1 MSDNP
6 NGFPPRSPFPGNRGQ
21 QPQTPQDQ
29 NQFPGF
35 PPQVPGQRSW
45 QTQPPQQNGY
55 PLHQE
60 YDNEGNPVQYPQQAQ
75 QQNPYEQ
82 QNPYASS
89 QPQQFAGQQ
98 APQQPGNGDD
108 KKQLWKIVGIVAG
121 ALVVLIVLLSVL
133 VSATKGL
140 RENNSA
146 PAPGASIV
154 DPITGTPVASTDDPA
169 KDQEFDERYEAL
181 EVKET
186 FVTADSARGLALETC
201 AYLETNPT
209 ADEFA
214 EELLDSNGDPYQI
227 GQVVGA
233 GMVVYCPS
241 QEDHLFTLTGQ
252 K

>member
-6 NGFPPRSPFPGNRGQ
+6 NGFPPRLPFPGNHGQ
-21 QPQTPQDQ
+21 RPQPAQDQ
-29 NQFPGF
+29 SPFPGF

-45 QTQPPQQNGY
+45 ETQPSQQNGY

-75 QQNPYEQ
+75 PQNPYEQ
-82 QNPYASS
+82 PNSYTP

-98 APQQPGNGDD
+98 APQQFDNGND

-121 ALVVLIVLLSVL
+121 VLVVLIVLLSVL
-133 VSATKGL
+133 VAATKGL
-140 RENNSA
+140 RENDSA
-146 PAPGASIV
+146 AVPGASIA

-169 KDQEFDERYEAL
+169 KDQAFNERYEEL

-186 FVTADSARGLALETC
+186 FATADSARGLALETC
-201 AYLETNPT
+201 VYLETNPT

-227 GQVVGA
+227 GKVVGA

-241 QEDHLFTLTGQ
+241 QEDHLFTLMGQ
-252 K
+252 Q

>member
-21 QPQTPQDQ
+21 QPQPAQDQ

-45 QTQPPQQNGY
+45 QTQPPQQDGY

-75 QQNPYEQ
+75 PQNPYEQ
-82 QNPYASS
+82 QNSYAPS

-98 APQQPGNGDD
+98 APQQPGNGND
-108 KKQLWKIVGIVAG
+108 KNQLWKIVGIVAG

-133 VSATKGL
+133 VAATKGL
-140 RENNSA
+140 RENDSA
-146 PAPGASIV
+146 PAVGASIV
-154 DPITGTPVASTDDPA
+154 DPITGTPVASTADPA
-169 KDQEFDERYEAL
+169 KDQEFNERYEAL

-227 GQVVGA
+227 GKVVGA

-241 QEDHLFTLTGQ
+241 QEDHLFTLMGQ